1 MGLSLRVLLL
11 DQTDCIYRL
20 DIARFDRMRESP
32 RKHLLPQF
40 AGQRVRSAEVVVEL
54 SEGRPARI
62 VRTTFDMLTFD
73 QTGCLDANVL
83 SRQQF
88 ARFETAQSGLGRH
101 AEGQPNVWD
110 ARHVFDDRG
119 GRWVPSTDQLKA
131 IGDAALGKKRISRL

>member
-1 MGLSLRVLLL
+1 MGLSLRLLLL
-11 DQTDCIYRL
+11 DQADCIYRL
-20 DIARFDRMRESP
+20 DIARFDRIRKAP

-54 SEGRPARI
+54 SEGKPARV
-62 VRTTFDMLTFD
+62 VRATFDMLTFD
-73 QTGCLDANVL
+73 QTGSLDTTVL
-83 SRQQF
+83 RRQQF
-88 ARFETAQSGLGRH
+88 ARFETTPSGLGTP

-119 GRWVPSTDQLKA
+119 GRWVPSTEQLKA